1 MEQHLLGE
9 PLGNTTRLE
18 VLEGPTGR
26 RTWPDNVK
34 GRIVAESFE
43 PGARVADVARR
54 HGMAAQHL
62 STWRRLARDGKIV
75 VPVDGSMFAR
85 LEIAPQDEAVSE
97 PPTDGFVEIVT
108 GDITVRL
115 PGDCTA
121 DRIADVVSALSAR
134 RRSSRRRR

>member
-1 MEQHLLGE
+1 MEQHLLRE

-26 RTWPDNVK
+26 RTWPDEVK

-62 STWRRLARDGKIV
+62 STWRRLAREGRIV
-75 VPVDGSMFAR
+75 VPVDEPMFAR
-85 LEIAPQDEAVSE
+85 LEIAPQGQIAPESPVA
-97 PPTDGFVEIVT
+97 GFVEIDT
-108 GDITVRL
+108 GGITIRL
-115 PGDCTA
+115 PGTTPA
-121 DRIADVVSALSAR
+121 DRIADVVSALSAGR
-134 RRSSRRRR
+134 

>member
-9 PLGNTTRLE
+9 PQFDTIRLE

-26 RTWPDNVK
+26 RTWPDDVK

-43 PGARVADVARR
+43 PGARVTDVARR

-75 VPVDGSMFAR
+75 VPVDEPMFAR
-85 LEIAPQDEAVSE
+85 LEIAPRDEVVPEASAG
-97 PPTDGFVEIVT
+97 GFVEIDT
-108 GDITVRL
+108 GGIIIRL

-121 DRIADVVSALSAR
+121 DRIADVVSALSAGR
-134 RRSSRRRR
+134 